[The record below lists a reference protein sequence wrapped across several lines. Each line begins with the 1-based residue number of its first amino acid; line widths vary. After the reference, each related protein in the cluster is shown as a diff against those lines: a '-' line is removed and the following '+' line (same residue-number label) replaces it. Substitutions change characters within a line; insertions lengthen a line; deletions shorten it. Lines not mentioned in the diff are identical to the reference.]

1 MRSSGTKRLLF
12 AGVAIAALLS
22 ACGSDST
29 TDSGGTSGGTE
40 NTGGAD
46 TTSGSTGST
55 PTGGGEA
62 ITLAV
67 NPWTGSAVNAYV
79 AQKVI
84 QDNLGSTVN
93 ITDIDENATWVG
105 LDDGSIDAVLE
116 VWPSGHAADY
126 ETYITGKGSVVD
138 IGKLGPSAKIGWY
151 VPKFVVDEHP
161 ELATWEGFEDPEL
174 AKLFAT
180 AESGDLGQFT
190 MGDPSYVTYD
200 EQIIANLEL
209 PLKYVVAGSEAALL
223 TAIDKAVADKTPFLM
238 QFWQPH
244 WKQLEVDLVEV
255 TLPEITDECLASA
268 AAGDGGFACDYPV
281 DELYKAASAGLE
293 AKNAAAFNVLENLSL
308 TTEQQSE
315 IAGYVDRDGMSPTDA
330 AAKWVGDNEDVWKAW
345 LG

>member
-1 MRSSGTKRLLF
+1 MRTSRTARVLF
-12 AGVAIAALLS
+12 AGVAIAALLA
-22 ACGSDST
+22 ACGDDS
-29 TDSGGTSGGTE
+29 SEGSEGTSGGSETTAA
-40 NTGGAD
+40 TGE
-46 TTSGSTGST
+46 TSGGGG
-55 PTGGGEA
+55 GGGEA

-79 AQKVI
+79 AKAVI
-84 QDNLGSTVN
+84 EANLDTPVE
-93 ITDIDENATWVG
+93 IVDIDENATWVG

-151 VPKFVVDEHP
+151 VPTFVVEEHP
-161 ELATWEGFEDPEL
+161 ELATWEGFKDPEL

-223 TAIDKAVADKTPFLM
+223 TAIDKAVADKTPILL
-238 QFWQPH
+238 QFWKPH
-244 WKQLEVDLVEV
+244 WKQLEVDLTEV
-255 TLPEITDECLASA
+255 KLPDVTDECLASA
-268 AAGDGGFACDYPV
+268 AAADGGYACDYPV
-281 DELYKAASAGLE
+281 DELYKAANAGLE
-293 AKNAAAFNVLENLSL
+293 AKNAAVFSLLSKLTL

-315 IAGYVDRDGMSPTDA
+315 IAGYVDRDGMTPADA
-330 AAKWVGDNEDVWKAW
+330 AQKWVDENTDVWQAW

>member
-29 TDSGGTSGGTE
+29 DSGNTTGT
-40 NTGGAD
+40 TGGAD

-55 PTGGGEA
+55 PAGGGEA

-126 ETYITGKGSVVD
+126 ETYVTGKGSVVD

-161 ELATWEGFEDPEL
+161 EPATTYFSGSSRLAMIC
-174 AKLFAT
+174 
-180 AESGDLGQFT
+180 S
-190 MGDPSYVTYD
+190 SYVT
-200 EQIIANLEL
+200 
-209 PLKYVVAGSEAALL
+209 
-223 TAIDKAVADKTPFLM
+223 
-238 QFWQPH
+238 
-244 WKQLEVDLVEV
+244 
-255 TLPEITDECLASA
+255 
-268 AAGDGGFACDYPV
+268 
-281 DELYKAASAGLE
+281 
-293 AKNAAAFNVLENLSL
+293 
-308 TTEQQSE
+308 
-315 IAGYVDRDGMSPTDA
+315 
-330 AAKWVGDNEDVWKAW
+330 
-345 LG
+345 